1 MKKDSVIYVAGHAG
15 LVGSG
20 IVRELK
26 KQGFFNLVLPSH
38 KELDLLDK
46 KEVEDFFIKQKPEYV
61 FMAAA
66 KVGGIAANMASPA
79 LFLYENLEI
88 QNNVIWAAFNHGVKK
103 LLFLG
108 SSCIYPRLCPQPMV
122 EESILTGP
130 FEPTN
135 EGYAVAK
142 IAGLKLCEKIFMQYG
157 REFFSC
163 LPSNIYGIGDH
174 FDSSKSHVIPA
185 LISKFHNAKKE
196 NHNSVT
202 VWGTGEAKREF
213 LYVDDLADAL
223 VFMMSHFTPKPD
235 DLNLVTYLNIGA
247 GNDLRIKE
255 LCEKIKQ
262 VVGFT
267 GDLIFDTLKPD
278 GMPQKLLDISKI
290 KALGWLPKTNL
301 EDGLQKTYS
310 WYLENLV

>member
-38 KELDLLDK
+38 KELDLLGK
-46 KEVEDFFIKQKPEYV
+46 KKVEDFFKKQKPEYV

-79 LFLYENLEI
+79 SFLYENLEI
-88 QNNVIWAAFNHGVKK
+88 QNNVIWAAFNHGVKR

-196 NHNSVT
+196 NQNSVT

-235 DLNLVTYLNIGA
+235 DLNSVTYLNIGA
-247 GNDLRIKE
+247 GNDLRIKD